1 MAPQPSTDVPSL
13 QLVAAQRILLS
24 HALSGAPV
32 RFGKRLEAA
41 RPSEEGAGLW
51 VEARWGVPAAPFNV
65 MFAGFGLLL
74 DKHCSQEADVGFS
87 FVARQGDDLVWNI
100 FDQAPLHLGNACCFH
115 HFPATSWTPA
125 VLSKVSRAVA

>member
-13 QLVAAQRILLS
+13 QLVAAQRILLA

-65 MFAGFGLLL
+65 IFAGFGLLL
-74 DKHCSQEADVGFS
+74 DKCCSQEADVGFS
-87 FVARQGDDLVWNI
+87 FAAHQGDDSVWNI
-100 FDQAPLHLGNACCFH
+100 LTRRRSTLGMPAASTT
-115 HFPATSWTPA
+115 FPQRVGRPQFYR
-125 VLSKVSRAVA
+125 KFRGP